1 MTSRTSTFV
10 SLLALGAALGAE
22 DARGQAFAPPQAQ
35 AAAPR
40 RHLAKPSTPQVQ
52 NAPPP
57 PVPQPATPPP
67 APAPATAA
75 PPGAMSLTE
84 VQQHPELTKPPKG
97 LVDFTIEEGD
107 LSELIT
113 TISTIT
119 GKRFIYGGK
128 VRNIKVNIYAPK
140 NQKITVDEA
149 YQTFLSVLE
158 TNGLTVIPHGKFL
171 KIVESAGVANQTTP
185 LFNTGQPV
193 PSEDRFVTR
202 LYRVSHISVDEMNTL
217 LTKFKSKDGDIT
229 VYAPGNLLILTD
241 TAANIRRMLELIEEV
256 DVGGAGDQVW
266 VEPMHYMTAT
276 EISQRINEIFDVK
289 PAAAAPG
296 RPAGSALSDTH
307 IGKIIPDDR
316 SNSLIIVATERGY
329 LRVLE
334 LIRRLDVPN
343 TGEGEVHVM
352 PLQHAMAEE
361 MATTLNSIL
370 ATAPQAPRPGQPA
383 TTGIFEGSVKV
394 TADKATNSLVITSS
408 LRDYG
413 AMRSV
418 IDRLDRAR
426 RQVFIEAVIMDLS
439 VDHSTQLGLNYHG
452 GDNPNLFG
460 AAQSSLLFGGFNPIN
475 SIGIPTADSLQGLA
489 LGIRGPAISGTE
501 NLLGTGISIPAFG
514 VVLNALATSGD
525 ANVLATPHIIA
536 TDNVAAEINVGEN
549 IPLQTNVGGSLPNL
563 GSLATGAGANALGAL
578 GALGGFGAGFSAPR
592 QDVGTKIKVI
602 PHINDSDEVRLE
614 LTEEISE
621 RGASS
626 GALGAVSITKRNAQ
640 TTVVVGDQ
648 QTVVIGGLMRDAV
661 TRSETKVPVLGDI
674 PVLGFLFRSTTK
686 GTRKTNLLLILTPYV
701 IRDQND
707 LRTVFE
713 RKMQE
718 RQEFLDRYFV
728 FSDQAPYEP
737 PRDYLRTNGLL
748 EDIRQTY
755 LSLSER
761 ERLQEETRPQG
772 VKLHEAQEPLEL
784 PIMPSSPN
792 PPNPPNPSTPTN
804 PTTPTPRQ
812 AAPPAPGA
820 GGQPTPPAGSPI
832 APVPVPVPV
841 PGGTAPAP
849 PPVQGTPVLPLPG
862 VSPQPVVPTPVTPA
876 PAPPTPPGAAPVP
889 PPATPVPTPQSASAV
904 PGRRKLG
911 VVPDATLVPPLGSLR
926 SLPAFGSSA
935 PSAPAF
941 LSQTQEIGTLKHD
954 D

>member
-1 MTSRTSTFV
+1 
-10 SLLALGAALGAE
+10 
-22 DARGQAFAPPQAQ
+22 
-35 AAAPR
+35 
-40 RHLAKPSTPQVQ
+40 
-52 NAPPP
+52 
-57 PVPQPATPPP
+57 
-67 APAPATAA
+67 
-75 PPGAMSLTE
+75 MSLTE

-97 LVDFTIEEGD
+97 LVDFTIEDGD
-107 LSELIT
+107 LAELIT

-140 NQKITVDEA
+140 NQRITVDEA

-202 LYRVSHISVDEMNTL
+202 LYRVSHISVDEINAL

-241 TAANIRRMLELIEEV
+241 TATNIRRMLELVEEI

-289 PAAAAPG
+289 PGTPAAPKT
-296 RPAGSALSDTH
+296 PGSALNDTH

-343 TGEGEVHVM
+343 TGEGEVHVL

-361 MATTLNSIL
+361 MATTLNAIL
-370 ATAPQAPRPGQPA
+370 TAAPQAPRPGQPA
-383 TTGIFEGSVKV
+383 TAGIFEGSVKV

-413 AMRSV
+413 ALHTV
-418 IDRLDRAR
+418 VDRLDRAR

-439 VDHSTQLGLNYHG
+439 VDHSTKLGLNYHG
-452 GDNPNLFG
+452 GDNPNLLG
-460 AAQSSLLFGGFNPIN
+460 ASQPSLVFGGFNPIN
-475 SIGIPTADSLQGLA
+475 SIGLPTPDSLQGLA
-489 LGIRGPAISGTE
+489 LGVRGPDIGGTT

-549 IPLQTNVGGSLPNL
+549 IPLQTNIGGSLPNL
-563 GSLATGAGANALGAL
+563 GSLATGAGAGLGAL
-578 GALGGFGAGFSAPR
+578 GALGGLGGFGGFSAPR
-592 QDVGTKIKVI
+592 QDVGTKIKVV
-602 PHINDSDEVRLE
+602 PHINDSQEVRLE

-621 RGASS
+621 QGASQ
-626 GALGAVSITKRNAQ
+626 GQLGAVSITKRNAQ
-640 TTVVVGDQ
+640 TTVVVQDQ

-661 TRSETKVPVLGDI
+661 TRSEQKVPVLGDI
-674 PVLGFLFRSTTK
+674 PLLGFLFRSTTK

-713 RKMQE
+713 RKMRE

-728 FSDQAPYEP
+728 FSDQKPYEP
-737 PRDYLRTNGLL
+737 PRDYARTNGLL

-755 LSLSER
+755 LGLGER
-761 ERLQEETRPQG
+761 QRLEEETRPQG
-772 VKLHEAQEPLEL
+772 VKLHDTQEPLEL
-784 PIMPSSPN
+784 PALPSGPSGS
-792 PPNPPNPSTPTN
+792 STPA
-804 PTTPTPRQ
+804 P
-812 AAPPAPGA
+812 APPRSSASPA
-820 GGQPTPPAGSPI
+820 PAGSAAAPVTG
-832 APVPVPVPV
+832 APGQALPVPVPVPV
-841 PGGTAPAP
+841 PAPGAVPATPAP
-849 PPVQGTPVLPLPG
+849 V
-862 VSPQPVVPTPVTPA
+862 TPVTPNPTLPA
-876 PAPPTPPGAAPVP
+876 PGLPAPTTPGPTAPPTGAPLPPGAAPQPLPPGAAPLPPGAAPLPPGAAPVP
-889 PPATPVPTPQSASAV
+889 APQSTSAV
-904 PGRRKLG
+904 PVRRKLG
-911 VVPDATLVPPLGSLR
+911 VVPDGTLVPPLGSL
-926 SLPAFGSSA
+926 SA
-935 PSAPAF
+935 LSTNAAAVPAF
-941 LSQTQEIGTLKHD
+941 LSRAAEIGTLKHGD
-954 D
+954 

>member
-1 MTSRTSTFV
+1 
-10 SLLALGAALGAE
+10 LALTSFALGAE
-22 DARGQAFAPPQAQ
+22 LAWGQAFVPPAQ
-35 AAAPR
+35 AAPR
-40 RHLAKPSTPQVQ
+40 RHPRPAV
-52 NAPPP
+52 
-57 PVPQPATPPP
+57 VPQAPAAQAQPTPPAPPATPAPP
-67 APAPATAA
+67 GNATAPTTA
-75 PPGAMSLTE
+75 PPGAMSLSE
-84 VQQHPELTKPPKG
+84 VQQHPELTKPPRG
-97 LVDFTIEEGD
+97 LVDFTIEDGD
-107 LSELIT
+107 LAELIT

-140 NQKITVDEA
+140 QQKITVDEA

-158 TNGLTVIPHGKFL
+158 TNGLTVIPHGRFL

-185 LFNTGQPV
+185 LYNTGQPV
-193 PSEDRFVTR
+193 PTEDRFVTR
-202 LYRVSHISVDEMNTL
+202 LYRVSHISVDELSAL
-217 LTKFKSKDGDIT
+217 LAKFKSKDGDIT

-241 TAANIRRMLELIEEV
+241 TAANIRRMLELVEEI

-289 PAAAAPG
+289 PGAPPG
-296 RPAGSALSDTH
+296 PGKPGAPGSALSDTH

-343 TGEGEVHVM
+343 TGEGEVHVL

-370 ATAPQAPRPGQPA
+370 QAPPAPARPGLPPQA
-383 TTGIFEGSVKV
+383 GIFEGSVKV

-413 AMRSV
+413 AMRGV

-439 VDHSTQLGLNYHG
+439 VDHTSQFGLSYHG
-452 GDNPNLFG
+452 GDDPTLLG
-460 AAQSSLLFGGFNPIN
+460 ASSPALLFGGLNPLN
-475 SIGIPTADSLQGLA
+475 SIGLPSADSLQGLA
-489 LGIRGPAISGTE
+489 LGVRGPGIDNTS

-563 GSLATGAGANALGAL
+563 GSLATGAGANQLGAL
-578 GALGGFGAGFSAPR
+578 GALGGLGFGSGFSAPR
-592 QDVGTKIKVI
+592 QDVGTKIKVV

-661 TRSETKVPVLGDI
+661 TRSESKVPVLGDI
-674 PVLGFLFRSTTK
+674 PLLGFLFRNTK
-686 GTRKTNLLLILTPYV
+686 NEKRKTNLLLILTPYV

-728 FSDQAPYEP
+728 FSDQTPYEP
-737 PRDYLRTNGLL
+737 PLDYSRTNGLV

-755 LSLSER
+755 LNFSA
-761 ERLQEETRPQG
+761 RLRLDEETRPQG
-772 VKLHEAQEPLEL
+772 LKTHGAQEPLEL
-784 PIMPSSPN
+784 PVPPSSP
-792 PPNPPNPSTPTN
+792 S
-804 PTTPTPRQ
+804 
-812 AAPPAPGA
+812 AAP
-820 GGQPTPPAGSPI
+820 
-832 APVPVPVPV
+832 
-841 PGGTAPAP
+841 
-849 PPVQGTPVLPLPG
+849 
-862 VSPQPVVPTPVTPA
+862 TPA
-876 PAPPTPPGAAPVP
+876 PAPVPRVLPIPAQPALTPAPAAQPP
-889 PPATPVPTPQSASAV
+889 PNTAPPATPVPAPQPGAPTPAPPAPAPPGVPPAGATPNAPGGAPPIPPGGATPPPGAAPAPTPQTASLVNPEDAARVILSAGGLNQRV
-904 PGRRKLG
+904 VFRRASG
-911 VVPDATLVPPLGSLR
+911 PDG
-926 SLPAFGSSA
+926 
-935 PSAPAF
+935 PSGPNP
-941 LSQTQEIGTLKHD
+941 
-954 D
+954 